1 MDAPK
6 RNFGEMN
13 PEPQITLDDIAALNA
28 LANGIIPLDKT
39 DGGAA
44 MVFAGLGAADKYR
57 KGINAEI
64 YEAGLQTA
72 TALAKGKFGRAV
84 GELSAAQIHELL
96 RLLQEQAL
104 PFFKQLRMDVNAAYL
119 SDPGVWQR
127 IGFPGPS
134 TEKGGYP
141 DFDQP
146 QALPAYASQ
155 TLLHLQ
161 QSLGGASAMTIMN
174 PPNVLP
180 TVHSF
185 LAKPAKMLIGNQWLE
200 AASGEWIDS
209 PDPATGKTIG
219 KFPAGGKVDVDR
231 AVNAARR
238 AFNGSWR
245 KLTPYERGRLLQEV
259 ASLIEKHDDEL
270 AQLIT
275 LENGKPLWEAKKE
288 VGTAVSW
295 TEYYAGW
302 TTKLLGDTIPVSLPG
317 QFLNYTIREPL
328 GVVAGITP
336 PNYPLTMPLYKAAPA
351 LATGNTVILK
361 PSEDTSLVAL
371 RLAELFL
378 EAGFP
383 EGVFNVVTGYGE
395 AAGAALA
402 EHDDVDKITFTGSTE
417 VGRYLLKAAA
427 GNLKKVSLELG
438 GKSPNIVF
446 ADADLEAALKGVF
459 MGIFF
464 CQGEICSAGSRLFV
478 EETIYDKFV
487 AQLAD
492 MAKAVRL
499 GHGLD
504 PETKMGPLVS
514 RNQQQRVLDYIRI
527 GKEAKASVAAGG
539 KSPDGSLAG
548 GYFVEPTVFAGV
560 TNDMRVAR
568 EEIFGPVVCALPFKD
583 LPDAILKGNDTPFG
597 LAAGVWTRDLK
608 KAHQAAAALEAGTVW
623 VNCYNAFDNA
633 SPWGGFKQSG
643 WGREKG
649 PYGLDLFTQI
659 KSVVINYT

>member
-1 MDAPK
+1 MSTATIQFGRVDAL
-6 RNFGEMN
+6 
-13 PEPQITLDDIAALNA
+13 TA
-28 LANGIIPLDKT
+28 LAEGIIPADER

-44 MVFAGLGAADKYR
+44 AAGAWTRL
-57 KGINAEI
+57 
-64 YEAGLQTA
+64 
-72 TALAKGKFGRAV
+72 LAKVDAPIYAEGLESAERLAHAKFGRNC
-84 GELSAAQIHELL
+84 GQLSAPEVAALL
-96 RLLQEQAL
+96 DTLRDEA
-104 PFFKQLRMDVNAAYL
+104 PMFFRQLRADVAAAYL
-119 SDPGVWQR
+119 SDPAVWQR

-134 TEKGGYP
+134 IASGGYP

-146 QALPAYASQ
+146 QREKMTELKEP
-155 TLLHLQ
+155 LRMNIP
-161 QSLGGASAMTIMN
+161 SLSSA
-174 PPNVLP
+174 VQ
-180 TVHSF
+180 SF
-185 LAKPAKMLIGNQWLE
+185 LAKPAKMLIGSEWRD
-200 AASGEWIDS
+200 AANGETIKAI
-209 PDPATGKTIG
+209 DPATGKSIG
-219 KFPAGGKVDVDR
+219 KFPAGGEAEVNL
-231 AVNAARR
+231 AVSAARR
-238 AFNGSWR
+238 AFKGAWR
-245 KLTPYERGRLLQEV
+245 KITPYERGRLLQKT
-259 ASLIEKHDDEL
+259 AGLIERNGDEL
-270 AQLIT
+270 AQLIV

-288 VGTAVSW
+288 VATAVSW

-302 TTKLLGDTIPVSLPG
+302 TTKMLGDTIPVSLPG
-317 QFLNYTIREPL
+317 SFLNYTTREPL

-351 LATGNTVILK
+351 LATGNTIIIK

-371 RLAELFL
+371 RLGELFL
-378 EAGFP
+378 EAGLP

-395 AAGAALA
+395 TAGAALA
-402 EHDDVDKITFTGSTE
+402 NHNDVDKITFTGSTE
-417 VGRYLLKAAA
+417 VGRLLLRAAA

-478 EETIYDKFV
+478 EETIYDEFT
-487 AQLAD
+487 ARLAE
-492 MAKAVRL
+492 MARAVKL

-514 RNQQQRVLDYIRI
+514 RAQQERVLDYVRI
-527 GKEAKASVAAGG
+527 GSEGKAKTLSGG
-539 KSPDGSLAG
+539 KAPDGPLAH

-560 TNDMRVAR
+560 TNDMRIAR
-568 EEIFGPVVCALPFKD
+568 EEIFGPVVCALSFQD
-583 LPDAILKGNDTPFG
+583 LPQAVEQGNDSNFG
-597 LAAGVWTRDLK
+597 LAAGVWTRDLR

-659 KSVVINYT
+659 KSVIINYT

>member
-1 MDAPK
+1 
-6 RNFGEMN
+6 MN

-28 LANGIIPLDKT
+28 LANGIIPPDET

-146 QALPAYASQ
+146 QALPASASQ